1 MEKYRDLFTEK
12 DTTQMSLF
20 HKDNIQTYKKK
31 INRDLYDQFY
41 GPVKNIESD
50 YLNTLNV
57 VEKQEIPYHRVASVR
72 LSVFLT
78 FAYFGFRYLFFQSE
92 KLFPIQFLDIYIKSL
107 TICGFFVFYTSQVEI
122 REYYFVLFF
131 FMLTIILHFA
141 SRNKIRSYFN

>member
-1 MEKYRDLFTEK
+1 MARKLAK
-12 DTTQMSLF
+12 IIIGILSLWALASVIAEIMGITIYF
-20 HKDNIQTYKKK
+20 
-31 INRDLYDQFY
+31 
-41 GPVKNIESD
+41 P
-50 YLNTLNV
+50 LNV
-57 VEKQEIPYHRVASVR
+57 VERQEIPYHRVASVR

-122 REYYFVLFF
+122 REYYFVFF
-131 FMLTIILHFA
+131 FFIVSIILHFA

>member
-1 MEKYRDLFTEK
+1 MARALAKIIIGIL
-12 DTTQMSLF
+12 SLWALASIIAEIIGVTIYF
-20 HKDNIQTYKKK
+20 P
-31 INRDLYDQFY
+31 F
-41 GPVKNIESD
+41 
-50 YLNTLNV
+50 NV
-57 VEKQEIPYHRVASVR
+57 VERQEIPYHRVTSVR

-107 TICGFFVFYTSQVEI
+107 TVCGFFVFYTSQVEI

-131 FMLTIILHFA
+131 FIVSIILHFA

>member
-1 MEKYRDLFTEK
+1 MARKLAK
-12 DTTQMSLF
+12 IIIGLLSLWALASVIAEIMGITIYF
-20 HKDNIQTYKKK
+20 
-31 INRDLYDQFY
+31 
-41 GPVKNIESD
+41 P
-50 YLNTLNV
+50 LNV
-57 VEKQEIPYHRVASVR
+57 VERQEVPYHRVASVR

-131 FMLTIILHFA
+131 FIVSIILHFA

>member
-1 MEKYRDLFTEK
+1 MARTLAKLIIGLL
-12 DTTQMSLF
+12 SLWALASVIAEIMGVTIF
-20 HKDNIQTYKKK
+20 
-31 INRDLYDQFY
+31 F
-41 GPVKNIESD
+41 P
-50 YLNTLNV
+50 LNV
-57 VEKQEIPYHRVASVR
+57 VERQEIPYHRVASVR

-131 FMLTIILHFA
+131 FIVSIILHFA

>member
-1 MEKYRDLFTEK
+1 MARTLAKIIIGLL
-12 DTTQMSLF
+12 SLWALASVIAEIMGVTIF
-20 HKDNIQTYKKK
+20 
-31 INRDLYDQFY
+31 F
-41 GPVKNIESD
+41 P
-50 YLNTLNV
+50 LNV
-57 VEKQEIPYHRVASVR
+57 VERQEIPYHRVASVR

-131 FMLTIILHFA
+131 LVVSIILHFA

>member
-1 MEKYRDLFTEK
+1 MARTLAKLIIGLL
-12 DTTQMSLF
+12 SLWALASIIAEIIGVTIYF
-20 HKDNIQTYKKK
+20 P
-31 INRDLYDQFY
+31 F
-41 GPVKNIESD
+41 
-50 YLNTLNV
+50 NV
-57 VEKQEIPYHRVASVR
+57 VERQEIPYHRVTSVR

-131 FMLTIILHFA
+131 FIVSIILHFA